1 MDGNQTRFCRDDFW
15 NETSIWNTTTP
26 RFSQCFQSTVL
37 SGIPCLY
44 LILFSPFWLFHV
56 LRSSRTMQFPQ
67 PKKRTY
73 TLLGKLLALMVL
85 LGGNVFK
92 IIWRFSSD
100 DDIFVSDWIGPL
112 LLTLA
117 YVISLFLLVLERRQ
131 NVHSSVLH
139 FYFWLLHF
147 LVNIPQ
153 FVKDV

>member
-1 MDGNQTRFCRDDFW
+1 
-15 NETSIWNTTTP
+15 
-26 RFSQCFQSTVL
+26 
-37 SGIPCLY
+37 
-44 LILFSPFWLFHV
+44 
-56 LRSSRTMQFPQ
+56 
-67 PKKRTY
+67 
-73 TLLGKLLALMVL
+73 MVL

-92 IIWRFSSD
+92 ITWRFSSD
-100 DDIFVSDWIGPL
+100 DDIFFSDWIGPL

-153 FVKDV
+153 FVKDVEDLSNLEFQTETLISALTTLPFLWFQVVNHSFSDHSVNLEGKPHEANSSHISFITFTWMDSLIWRG